1 MHTLTLQDGHTAA
14 VYLSAHEVPIKHYV
28 EFQHYHMRDV
38 GIGSSVADV
47 DNHFAKINAR
57 VGALATDPEQLPYVA
72 DELVLL
78 QYNFNFMV
86 EREHPSHL
94 AFGALVA
101 QVDGQPCTDLTE
113 EGLALLLARLADYG
127 LTRGQ
132 VEDTVAAFLKKKPVN

>member
-28 EFQHYHMRDV
+28 EFQHHHMRDV

-47 DNHFAKINAR
+47 ENHFAKVHAR
-57 VGALATDPEQLPYVA
+57 AAALVTDPEQLPLMV

-78 QYNFNFMV
+78 QYSMNFMA
-86 EREHPSHL
+86 ERDHPSHL

-113 EGLALLLARLADYG
+113 EGLAALLTQLADYG

-132 VEDTVAAFLKKKPVN
+132 VEDTVAAFLKKKPAS